1 MKVKNIMFF
10 GFAAAILSAGA
21 ANAASTAAYDAL
33 TRTTGAN
40 DSKIVTSKQYV
51 DASTN
56 ALKADINDIDI
67 PDVSDLNSKKHTHAD
82 GTNTTAVTQDG
93 VVTINV
99 PGVSSVDGAATTAI
113 PTVGALTSYVGT
125 ATNDMATQT
134 WVGQQN
140 YLTQHQ
146 DISGKQ
152 DKIEDA
158 TAGDITTTDANGQTQ
173 DSGKSFDTTTLSNSA
188 DKVPVSSVVTSAIS
202 TATNDMATQT
212 WVGQQ
217 NYLTQHQDISGKQDK
232 IEDATAG
239 DITTTDANGQTQDS
253 GKSFDTTTLSNSAD
267 KVPVSSVVTSAI
279 STATNDMATQT
290 WVSTQITNNSVNQI
304 QSGSTPNTISVDGTD
319 VAVTGY
325 AVDSSC
331 TAGTP
336 CALVDVNGT
345 KTWLGMAI

>member
-212 WVGQQ
+212 WV
-217 NYLTQHQDISGKQDK
+217 
-232 IEDATAG
+232 
-239 DITTTDANGQTQDS
+239 
-253 GKSFDTTTLSNSAD
+253 
-267 KVPVSSVVTSAI
+267 
-279 STATNDMATQT
+279 
-290 WVSTQITNNSVNQI
+290 STQITNNSVNQI